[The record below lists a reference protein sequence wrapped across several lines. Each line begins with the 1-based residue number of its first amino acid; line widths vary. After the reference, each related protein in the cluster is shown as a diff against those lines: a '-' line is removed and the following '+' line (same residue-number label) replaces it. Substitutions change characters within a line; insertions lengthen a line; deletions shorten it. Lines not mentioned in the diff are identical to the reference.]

1 MRLKL
6 PVRNLKFLEA
16 IDISLLSKYC
26 YLVFDNLQQNPWW
39 RYIIININIE
49 LCWWDKIKQT
59 KVLQC
64 SKAYNIER
72 RLLQE
77 DVEGEEKWKYLED

>member
-1 MRLKL
+1 MPNDFWL
-6 PVRNLKFLEA
+6 
-16 IDISLLSKYC
+16 
-26 YLVFDNLQQNPWW
+26 DNKQNPWW
-39 RYIIININIE
+39 RYLVVNIDIE
-49 LCWWDKIKQT
+49 LCWWDEIKKT

-77 DVEGEEKWKYLED
+77 DVEEEEKWKYLDD